1 MATIYSIVYLPENAA
16 YGETKEAYIRT
27 PLQQATLVA
36 GRGILGDRKGHNP
49 DRQLNLLSLEW
60 LEALRPCGYKTA
72 PGEFGEQ
79 IIVQGLAVED
89 LSPGMRLQLGAEACI
104 EVIKP
109 RTGCSRL
116 EAAQGQP
123 VMTAGVGKLGILAR
137 VIAGGD
143 IRVGDAVRVLETVE
157 KE

>member
-1 MATIYSIVYLPENAA
+1 MASIYSIVYFPEDMS
-16 YGETKEAYIRT
+16 YDLDLGKKKEAYLRV
-27 PLQQATLVA
+27 PVERATLVV
-36 GRGILGDRKGHNP
+36 GRGIRGDRKGRNP

-60 LEALRPCGYKTA
+60 LESLKPRGYKTA

-79 IIVQGLAVED
+79 IIVAGLAVED
-89 LSPGMRLQLGAEACI
+89 LAPGARLQLGSTSVI

-123 VMTAGVGKLGILAR
+123 VMTAGIGRLGILAK
-137 VIAGGD
+137 VIHGGE
-143 IRVGDAVRVLETVE
+143 IQVGDPVTLIE
-157 KE
+157 